1 MKNIEIRNDK
11 KLLKLAE
18 SHDNG
23 KAKMSKKRRM
33 RIDKI
38 KADETLTEQEK
49 ISLLEQMTDVGDANK
64 RVKRS

>member
-18 SHDNG
+18 SRDNG

-49 ISLLEQMTDVGDANK
+49 ISLVEQMTDVGDANK

>member
-18 SHDNG
+18 SRDNG

-49 ISLLEQMTDVGDANK
+49 ISLVEQMNDVGDANK

>member
-1 MKNIEIRNDK
+1 
-11 KLLKLAE
+11 
-18 SHDNG
+18 
-23 KAKMSKKRRM
+23 M

-49 ISLLEQMTDVGDANK
+49 ISLVEQMTDVGDANK

>member
-18 SHDNG
+18 SYDSG

-49 ISLLEQMTDVGDANK
+49 ISLVEQMTDVGDANK